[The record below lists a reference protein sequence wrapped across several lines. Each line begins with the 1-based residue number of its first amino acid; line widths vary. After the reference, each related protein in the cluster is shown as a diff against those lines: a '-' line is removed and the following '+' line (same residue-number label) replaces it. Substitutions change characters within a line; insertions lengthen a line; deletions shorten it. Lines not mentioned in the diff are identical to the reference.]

1 MPSTYIPPRI
11 ISKIESLRG
20 LQNFQEILD
29 ASDGIMVA
37 RGDLGVEIPI
47 HSVTNA
53 QKEMIMACNEGKCY
67 HYEIEIYKGW
77 YT

>member
-1 MPSTYIPPRI
+1 M
-11 ISKIESLRG
+11 RG